1 MSVIDKARF
10 EAAGGNGCGSSVY
23 VLQRTTCCG
32 AFAVEDRE
40 LADLYL
46 DPADLR
52 RTLTLMYD
60 PSADAPPPCPFCSAD
75 DWDMV
80 EVHNLA
86 DIPPAW
92 RWAAKVGGRLSRT

>member
-1 MSVIDKARF
+1 MSVIDKSRF

-23 VLQRTTCCG
+23 VLQRTTCCA

-60 PSADAPPPCPFCSAD
+60 PSADAPPPRPFRSAD

-80 EVHNLA
+80 EVHNVA
-86 DIPPAW
+86 DVPPAW
-92 RWAAKVGGRLSRT
+92 RWAAKVGGRLTPT